1 MGSLPDAMDE
11 VRRLCREITA
21 GPPPAVSLPDFC
33 ARLARRRDRP
43 ILLLP
48 FVGDGQSP
56 SGVWLKGTRQ
66 DYVCYDAAASPVH
79 QEAIARD
86 VNQWMAMPGDV
97 PDRLDR
103 P

>member
-1 MGSLPDAMDE
+1 MDE

-86 VNQWMAMPGDV
+86 VNQWMAMPG
-97 PDRLDR
+97 
-103 P
+103 